1 MTRST
6 AAVTGAAFGALLV
19 LASCSDIA
27 SPARAAGYDW
37 RLIVL
42 FDSAGPREDTLS
54 FHWPRSALPVR
65 IWVEQDQ
72 YQVPD
77 RVREGIS
84 RWRAAFLYSEWDAV
98 LVADSGTADVLI
110 RTVQPPF
117 PVAPTTIRFHAQS
130 LSCLGAT
137 DVDTVATR
145 FQLRVPM
152 RAYVYPSAPAA
163 PDLTECL
170 RTVAAHELGHTMG
183 LFQHSDSA
191 PDLMFAVPTAEGLTA
206 RDVSTV
212 VKAYHYRPDMVPVR
226 P

>member
-1 MTRST
+1 MTRTTSLT
-6 AAVTGAAFGALLV
+6 ALPALTILAVSLG
-19 LASCSDIA
+19 CSDIA
-27 SPARAAGYDW
+27 SPARTAGYDW
-37 RLIVL
+37 RLVVA

-84 RWRAAFLYSEWDAV
+84 RWRSAFLYGEWDAV
-98 LVADSGTADVLI
+98 LVADSTTAHVLI
-110 RTVQPPF
+110 RTIAPPS
-117 PVAPTTIRFHAQS
+117 PAAPSTVRLHAQA

-137 DVDTVATR
+137 DVDTVASR
-145 FQLRVPM
+145 FELRVPI
-152 RAYVYPSAPAA
+152 RAYVYPSAPTAS
-163 PDLTECL
+163 DLTECL

-191 PDLMFAVPTAEGLTA
+191 PDLMFAVPTAEGLTP
-206 RDVSTV
+206 RDISTV
-212 VKAYHYRPDMVPVR
+212 VKAYHYTPDMAPVR